1 MSHDMENFSQ
11 QALDEILILERAAAT
26 NPNNVGTRRQ
36 NEIREI
42 IEKLS
47 KQMLEEDDITEN

>member
-1 MSHDMENFSQ
+1 MENFSQ

-47 KQMLEEDDITEN
+47 KKMLEEDDITEN